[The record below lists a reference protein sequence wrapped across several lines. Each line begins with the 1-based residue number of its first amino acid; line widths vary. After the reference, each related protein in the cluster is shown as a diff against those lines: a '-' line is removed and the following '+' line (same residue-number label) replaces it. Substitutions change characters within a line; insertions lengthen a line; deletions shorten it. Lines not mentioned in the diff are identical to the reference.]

1 MTQSELYTYARR
13 LVNATANDWAES
25 DLVVDLNDA
34 LADLWVRIKSARGVL
49 EYDDTN
55 YTDLPASTFNLTA
68 NTASYKIVEDQ
79 NSNEIITIH
88 KVQVLDGT
96 SKWVDVPREKVGEGK
111 QSPLL
116 NTSTDTAS
124 VPALYYEVGA
134 TITFSP
140 IPSTSRTNGVK
151 VWYDRAPKLFAVAGT
166 TFEPGV
172 PSIYHKLIGEKA
184 ALTYAISKG
193 MNAAQNIMSLIELG
207 QRRIDEYER
216 NRRHDEQRR
225 MTVGSHDSQ

>member
-68 NTASYKIVEDQ
+68 NTAAYKVTDDQ

-88 KVQVLDGT
+88 KVQVLNAAGD
-96 SKWVDVPREKVGEGK
+96 WVDIPREKVGEGK
-111 QSPLL
+111 QDALL
-116 NTSTDTAS
+116 NTSSDTAS
-124 VPALYYEVGA
+124 VPDLYYEVGA
-134 TITFSP
+134 TVYFSP

-151 VWYDRAPKLFAVAGT
+151 VWYDRAPKAFALSGT

-193 MNAAQNIMSLIELG
+193 MNASQNIMSLIELG

-216 NRRHDEQRR
+216 NRRHDEVRR
-225 MTVGSHDSQ
+225 MLPASHSSK